1 MLLSSFE
8 ASFCDYENTAVVL
21 LEDMPVDMGDIK
33 ASQ

>member
-1 MLLSSFE
+1 MILLSFGT
-8 ASFCDYENTAVVL
+8 SFCDYENTAVVL